1 MSSRSL
7 TLKLLRVTVAIKTIS
22 VSIIKKSFLLNCI
35 FNFLL
40 NSCLP
45 DDVQRKTAL
54 HYAVQEHRLETVK
67 ILLGKLLK
75 YYFKTDIC

>member
-1 MSSRSL
+1 MSNRSL
-7 TLKLLRVTVAIKTIS
+7 TLKLLRVIIAVKTMS
-22 VSIIKKSFLLNCI
+22 VSIIKKSFLVNCI

-40 NSCLP
+40 NSCMS

-67 ILLGKLLK
+67 ILLGKSLK